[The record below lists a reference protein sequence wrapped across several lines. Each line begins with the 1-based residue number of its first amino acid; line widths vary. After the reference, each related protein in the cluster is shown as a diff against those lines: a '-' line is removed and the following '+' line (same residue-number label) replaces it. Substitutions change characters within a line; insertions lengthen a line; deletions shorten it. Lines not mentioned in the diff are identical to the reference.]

1 MIKLFVFSISC
12 VLFLSGCSG
21 KKNESRRTKMAATKP
36 GAGSAGPVVEIKTEK
51 DDKAQDSDTHP
62 TKKTDTNAG
71 SGSASQAGAGSNSAS
86 VDTDSVVLPPPGEPT
101 PERTQNPPAQATPPA
116 VAAAPTPAP
125 APTTANS
132 PAPVAVVPAPAV
144 ANSPTVAAKP
154 EGQKSAADTLLVLN
168 FEETKNLILTMQ
180 SQLDEKSLE
189 VITTRVVSKKL
200 EGSSLSMRFEGN
212 FEKPVYSILSKSEKV
227 VEFKDFSFL
236 PGKLTKVKADDYNLL
251 GICVGAKCEVIFV
264 AVFKIEGEELT
275 ENYPA
280 ILKWTGDRYVPARNM
295 DATQFAEELQKQ
307 SAGKK

>member
-51 DDKAQDSDTHP
+51 DDKAQDSDNKP
-62 TKKTDTNAG
+62 NKNTDTNAG

-86 VDTDSVVLPPPGEPT
+86 LDTDSVVLPPHGEPT
-101 PERTQNPPAQATPPA
+101 PERTQNSPAQAAPPA
-116 VAAAPTPAP
+116 VATAPTP

-132 PAPVAVVPAPAV
+132 PAPVAVVPSPAV
-144 ANSPTVAAKP
+144 ANSPTVAVKP

-180 SQLDEKSLE
+180 SQMDEKSLE
-189 VITTRVVSKKL
+189 IITTRVVSKQL
-200 EGSSLSMRFEGN
+200 EGSGLSMRFEGN
-212 FEKPVYSILSKSEKV
+212 FEKAVFSILSKSEKV

-236 PGKLTKVKADDYNLL
+236 PGKQTKVKADDYNLL

-295 DATQFAEELQKQ
+295 DATQFAEELQKE